1 MAVSMTTP
9 NTVLGVLLPKQGSA
23 RLVANV
29 VTVVLGS
36 LVLAAA
42 ANLKVPLPPVP
53 INLTTLAVAILA
65 AGFGWRIGVA
75 TIALYI
81 AEGLSG
87 LPFFANGGGWG
98 YVLSPS
104 FGFIVGYL
112 PMVGG
117 TDGREAYVAADY
129 NAEMIE
135 QVERFKRVRD
145 VALYIGDESD
155 IVPDAFGPEL
165 PLIAEWVGDN
175 FEHNGYIRYFDPSD
189 LGDRRQLRERFGF
202 HDGATGAPIL
212 DGAPAYVDC
221 EVRQAVDCGGH
232 TFFIGEV
239 VDTAF
244 QADEDTEVLRME
256 DTRMSYGG

>member
-75 TIALYI
+75 TVALYI

-112 PMVGG
+112 PMAFIIGW
-117 TDGREAYVAADY
+117 AADRG
-129 NAEMIE
+129 AS
-135 QVERFKRVRD
+135 RSAVRLFAWMLIAD
-145 VALYIGDESD
+145 AV
-155 IVPDAFGPEL
+155 VFAFGFAWLLVVANMILGGGGEL
-165 PLIAEWVGDN
+165 PSWLAGGDLLAAAW
-175 FEHNGYIRYFDPSD
+175 NGAVQPF
-189 LGDRRQLRERFGF
+189 
-202 HDGATGAPIL
+202 IL
-212 DGAPAYVDC
+212 WDVLKM
-221 EVRQAVDCGGH
+221 
-232 TFFIGEV
+232 
-239 VDTAF
+239 AF
-244 QADEDTEVLRME
+244 AALTVSGIWAVLR
-256 DTRMSYGG
+256 RKPIA

>member
-75 TIALYI
+75 TVALYI

-112 PMVGG
+112 PMAFIIGW
-117 TDGREAYVAADY
+117 AADRG
-129 NAEMIE
+129 AS
-135 QVERFKRVRD
+135 RSAVRLFAWMLIAD
-145 VALYIGDESD
+145 AV
-155 IVPDAFGPEL
+155 VFAFGFAWLLAVANMILGGGGEL
-165 PLIAEWVGDN
+165 PSWLAGGDLLAAAW
-175 FEHNGYIRYFDPSD
+175 NGAVQPF
-189 LGDRRQLRERFGF
+189 
-202 HDGATGAPIL
+202 IL
-212 DGAPAYVDC
+212 WDVLKM
-221 EVRQAVDCGGH
+221 
-232 TFFIGEV
+232 
-239 VDTAF
+239 AF
-244 QADEDTEVLRME
+244 AALTVSGIWAVLR
-256 DTRMSYGG
+256 RKPIA